1 MEFLAD
7 TGYLGM
13 FLSAFLAATILPLSS
28 EVVLGILLAN
38 DFNSFYTVS
47 IATTGNVLGAVVNY
61 YIGVFGSEIVFQ
73 KWLGISDIQLKKAEN
88 RYQRY
93 GVFSL
98 LFAWVPIIGDPL
110 TVVAGVLKVKFL
122 WFLILVGIGKGLRY
136 MVISQFF

>member
-61 YIGVFGSEIVFQ
+61 YIGVFR
-73 KWLGISDIQLKKAEN
+73 WLRQ
-88 RYQRY
+88 
-93 GVFSL
+93 
-98 LFAWVPIIGDPL
+98 
-110 TVVAGVLKVKFL
+110 
-122 WFLILVGIGKGLRY
+122 
-136 MVISQFF
+136 